1 MIPVLKYFR
10 YPPPPQ
16 KKAKHFLDGTCK
28 ATTSKNIEMHLK
40 QEDVDEMNKMI
51 KMILLQQFNYRTFQ
65 LSFY

>member
-1 MIPVLKYFR
+1 MALAR
-10 YPPPPQ
+10 QLPQ
-16 KKAKHFLDGTCK
+16 
-28 ATTSKNIEMHLK
+28 KNIEMHLK